1 MSATLEA
8 RPLEVIEDGKKTYR
22 SVEVARKQEA
32 TSWEM
37 ADAIWE
43 DFSSGTAVSDENSAR
58 AELLDQITEALVAEG
73 LDYKRDTVKTLR
85 QVAEAWPPSER
96 VDGATFTAHR
106 MLRSSSYPNRRA
118 SLERLRDRSA
128 NGKVTA
134 NAVKVWISE
143 KKPRTHKSFLELVD
157 VRVRAALRA
166 AAKPWHTVA
175 QDDREAIARLLR
187 IVAEEVE
194 SGEFPGGK

>member
-1 MSATLEA
+1 MSTTLEA
-8 RPLEVIEDGKKTYR
+8 RPLEVIEGGKKTFR
-22 SVEVARKQEA
+22 AVEVARKQEA

-73 LDYKRDTVKTLR
+73 LDYKRDTVKILR

-96 VDGATFTAHR
+96 VEGATFTAHR

-118 SLERLRDRSA
+118 NLERLRDRSP

-134 NAVKVWISE
+134 HAVKVWVSE
-143 KKPRTHKSFLELVD
+143 KKPRSHKSFLELVD
-157 VRVRAALRA
+157 ERVRASLKA
-166 AAKPWHTVA
+166 AAQPWHTVA
-175 QDDREAIARLLR
+175 QDDREQIARLLR
-187 IVAEEVE
+187 VLAEEVQA
-194 SGEFPGGK
+194 GEFPKGK